1 MIEFDHVSKRFGSVQ
16 ALDQLNLQFNPGKII
31 GLFGPNGA
39 GKSTAMKMI
48 AGLNQPDRGRIL
60 VDGQS
65 PRQSRDRIAFL
76 PEIDHL
82 YGWWTLK
89 QAADFMR
96 SFYSDWDDSR
106 YRQLLDFLNLQE
118 DMKIGKIS
126 KGQRAK
132 CKLLLVVA
140 RRAPYILLDEP
151 LSGIDILT
159 REIIINTL
167 NLDLRE
173 GEQTIIIS
181 THEIDDVENLVDEV
195 FFIDQ
200 GRIMVSGA
208 AEELKTTRGMS
219 LVEIMKEAFR
229 NAQKQ
234 A

>member
-1 MIEFDHVSKRFGSVQ
+1 MIEFYQVGKRFGSIQ
-16 ALDQLNLQFNPGKII
+16 ALDQLSLQFGPGKII

-48 AGLNQPDRGRIL
+48 AGLNQPDGGHVL
-60 VDGQS
+60 VDGQK
-65 PRQSRDRIAFL
+65 PRHSRAKIAFL

-96 SFYSDWDDSR
+96 SFYADWDDR
-106 YRQLLDFLNLQE
+106 KYTELLGFLNLRE
-118 DMKIGKIS
+118 DMKISKIS

-132 CKLLLVVA
+132 CKLLLTVS
-140 RRAPYILLDEP
+140 RHAPYLLLDEP

-159 REIIINTL
+159 REEIINTL
-167 NLDLRE
+167 IRDFRE
-173 GEQTIIIS
+173 GEQSIIIS
-181 THEIDDVENLVDEV
+181 THEINDVESLVDEV

-200 GRIMVSGA
+200 GRIVVSGS
-208 AEELKTTRGMS
+208 AEELRITQGLS

-229 NAQKQ
+229 HVQQ
-234 A
+234 